1 METTKWST
9 GTLVALVVG
18 LVVGFLIG
26 WGVFAGNST
35 GSKSGATGSWGET
48 ASSTETGTEGDTTAS
63 EASSSDDSTGVMVS
77 NATGLG
83 SSATTFS
90 VNNQVAGPTV
100 NVLNVTT
107 AGSTWVAVRDYQGGK
122 LGNIL
127 GARRIDV
134 PSQAGVAVQ
143 LLRPTLAG
151 HIYAVV
157 LYRDNGDKLFSSKTD
172 TLVSGELASFMAK

>member
-35 GSKSGATGSWGET
+35 SSKGTKTGTEGEV
-48 ASSTETGTEGDTTAS
+48 ASSTESGSDVDTVEG
-63 EASSSDDSTGVMVS
+63 EAMPSDDSAGVTVSSNLGPTGG
-77 NATGLG
+77 AT
-83 SSATTFS
+83 AFS
-90 VNNQVAGPTV
+90 VNNQVAGKTV